1 MNAWIMGEKIGV
13 REMQQ
18 FEEKTIATKPIYDGK
33 IISLQVDDVRLP
45 DGKEAKREIVKH
57 PGAVAVIPVTADGKM
72 IMVKQFRKALEK
84 TIIEIPAGRIEP
96 NEDPKM
102 TAIREL
108 EEETGFGTNDMTYL
122 QSFATSPGFADEIIH
137 VYVAKQLFEIDNPAD
152 GDEDEFIDLVTVT
165 IEEAEALVASGDVFD
180 AKTAFAILYAKHE
193 LSN

>member
-1 MNAWIMGEKIGV
+1 
-13 REMQQ
+13 MQQ
-18 FEEKTIATKPIYDGK
+18 FEEKTIATKPIYDGN

-45 DGKEAKREIVKH
+45 NGQEAKRELVKH
-57 PGAVAVIPVTADGKM
+57 PGAVAIIPVTDDGKL

-96 NEDPKM
+96 NEDPKR

-108 EEETGFGTNDMTYL
+108 EEETGYGTKHMTYL

-137 VYVAKQLFEIDNPAD
+137 VYVAKDLFKIDNPED
-152 GDEDEFIDLVTVT
+152 GDEDEFIELLTVT
-165 IEEAEALVASGDVFD
+165 IEEAEALVASGDIYD

-193 LSN
+193 QLN